1 MKEKIYLIPGLM
13 TDERLWSR
21 IKPFLTEYELVHVP
35 IPHTENFDEAID
47 ILLDVFKEDKVNLLG
62 FSLGGYIASYFAVT
76 YPNRVNKLFMLAASS
91 DAPGVAASIN
101 SLFTYPNRVNKL
113 FMLAA
118 TPGAS
123 EEAEIEKRR
132 EKFAVIEQDGFKGL
146 PYEKAVTLV
155 EDQNKEDD
163 DLIKTI
169 QDMFMDLGKETFIS
183 QLTSTFNRVDLLE
196 DLVTLKLNIW
206 FYYSTKDRLLNHKS
220 ISKLQTLEHEM
231 TLISREGTSHNIP
244 LEVPKELSRKIKEWM
259 SK

>member
-21 IKPFLTEYELVHVP
+21 IKPFLAEYELVHVP
-35 IPHTENFDEAID
+35 IPHTEDFDEAID
-47 ILLDVFKEDKVNLLG
+47 ILLDIFKEDKVNLLG

-76 YPNRVNKLFMLAASS
+76 YPS
-91 DAPGVAASIN
+91 
-101 SLFTYPNRVNKL
+101 RVNKL

-123 EEAEIEKRR
+123 EEAEIERRR

-155 EDQNKEDD
+155 EDQNKEDSE
-163 DLIKTI
+163 LIKII
-169 QDMFMDLGKETFIS
+169 QDMFMDLGKKTFIS

-196 DLVTLKLNIW
+196 DLVALKLNIW

-244 LEVPKELSRKIKEWM
+244 LEVPKELSKRIKEWM

>member
-76 YPNRVNKLFMLAASS
+76 YPNRVNKLFMLAA
-91 DAPGVAASIN
+91 
-101 SLFTYPNRVNKL
+101 
-113 FMLAA
+113 

-123 EEAEIEKRR
+123 EEAEIERRR

>member
-21 IKPFLTEYELVHVP
+21 IKPFLEEYELVHVP
-35 IPHTENFDEAID
+35 IPHSEDFDEILD
-47 ILLDVFKEDKVNLLG
+47 ILLDIFKEEKVNLLG

-76 YPNRVNKLFMLAASS
+76 YPHRVNKLFM
-91 DAPGVAASIN
+91 V
-101 SLFTYPNRVNKL
+101 
-113 FMLAA
+113 AA

-123 EEAEIEKRR
+123 EEAEIERRR
-132 EKFAVIEQDGFKGL
+132 EKFAVIEKEGFKGL

-155 EDQNKEDD
+155 EEQNKDD
-163 DLIKTI
+163 IELIKTI
-169 QDMFMDLGKETFIS
+169 QDMFMDLGKETFIY
-183 QLTSTFNRVDLLE
+183 QLTSTFNRIDLLE
-196 DLVTLKLNIW
+196 DLVGLKLNIW

-220 ISKLQTLEHEM
+220 MEKLQKIEHNM

-244 LEVPKELSRKIKEWM
+244 LESPKELSTKIKEWM